1 MDIELHGRVT
11 RWRQA
16 EADRRAANAT
26 ANLSR
31 QPPFPGRWVSAI
43 GLTCGPA
50 LLMAGILLRAQF
62 HYFFPD
68 QLAAYTRHPALITAA
83 YACFACG
90 IILLC
95 PAVMTLA
102 QRIAA
107 TSPLWGLWGGCLVI
121 VGLFTRTFQFG
132 TDHLAFHLT
141 DSLGLSSMINGIGD
155 YYSAWRDVRWHPSSP
170 QADSAPRSS
179 PWASPC
185 YAAAPRRADAPCSGS
200 SSSSDG
206 SSSAR
211 PSGPLWHRSPGA
223 EDSPAPREAPPWPS
237 GDLGTQPGTERSSI
251 SAAMT
256 RVQLSQEPAERAP
269 SIAAYGFQ

>member
-1 MDIELHGRVT
+1 MDIELRGRIT

-16 EADRRAANAT
+16 GADRRAANAT
-26 ANLSR
+26 ANLGR

-68 QLAAYTRHPALITAA
+68 QLAAYIRHPALITAA

-141 DSLGLSSMINGIGD
+141 DSLGLPSMINGIGD
-155 YYSAWRDVRWHPSSP
+155 YYSAWRDVHWHPFRMLSGAAFLGWIVLAVGAYRSGALGLGRSVALGLMSALALGTLKGTQIP
-170 QADSAPRSS
+170 QSVI
-179 PWASPC
+179 
-185 YAAAPRRADAPCSGS
+185 AAGGLCAAFVPLGVSLLRGGPPPSRRAVLWLIVILGWLVLGAAFGPTLAPF
-200 SSSSDG
+200 
-206 SSSAR
+206 
-211 PSGPLWHRSPGA
+211 
-223 EDSPAPREAPPWPS
+223 
-237 GDLGTQPGTERSSI
+237 
-251 SAAMT
+251 T
-256 RVQLSQEPAERAP
+256 R
-269 SIAAYGFQ
+269 G